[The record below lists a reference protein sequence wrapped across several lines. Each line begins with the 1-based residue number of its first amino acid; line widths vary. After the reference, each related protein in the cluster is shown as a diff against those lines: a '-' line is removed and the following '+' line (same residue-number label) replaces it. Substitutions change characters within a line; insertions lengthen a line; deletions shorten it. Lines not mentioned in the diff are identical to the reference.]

1 MSLTNIE
8 QVMPVKLAQALA
20 NPLFPALDSALR
32 AGRHIGLDELDNHA
46 FLMDFQDYLEEF
58 YARYNVELI
67 RAPEGF
73 FYLRPRS
80 TTLISRSV
88 LSELDMMVGK
98 ILCYLYLSPERLANE
113 GIFTQQELYD
123 ELLTLADES
132 RLLKL
137 VNNRSTGSDLDRQK
151 LQEKMRAS
159 LNRLR
164 RLGMVWFMGHDSSKF
179 RITESVFRFG
189 ADVRAGDDPRE
200 AQRRLIRDGKRWPW
214 KITCSS
220 MMRMKKT
227 SRIAGRK
234 SND

>member
-1 MSLTNIE
+1 
-8 QVMPVKLAQALA
+8 
-20 NPLFPALDSALR
+20 
-32 AGRHIGLDELDNHA
+32 
-46 FLMDFQDYLEEF
+46 
-58 YARYNVELI
+58 
-67 RAPEGF
+67 
-73 FYLRPRS
+73 
-80 TTLISRSV
+80 
-88 LSELDMMVGK
+88 MMVGK

-123 ELLTLADES
+123 ELLNLADES

-189 ADVRAGDDPRE
+189 ADVAPATTARSAAPSDPRRE
-200 AQRRLIRDGKRWPW
+200 AMAW